1 MISFWKKTPRLM
13 PFNELLLSCKLIEC
27 CSICFHCFSLALTY
41 KMKIF
46 TIQKYVKPSQNN
58 KGQKIFQLHHFLNT
72 YSQLP
77 AVKKYSINGAAGKIF
92 GPYYF
97 VTALPN
103 FDKILFNHRYKMAK
117 LSFNTFAFCG

>member
-1 MISFWKKTPRLM
+1 MG
-13 PFNELLLSCKLIEC
+13 
-27 CSICFHCFSLALTY
+27 SI
-41 KMKIF
+41 
-46 TIQKYVKPSQNN
+46 SQNFPLYSGGHLQVYSFIPSMHVPPFCTKN
-58 KGQKIFQLHHFLNT
+58 TDWIQIIKPGQNKKGQKILQLHRFFNT
-72 YSQLP
+72 FSQLP

-92 GPYYF
+92 GPYHF